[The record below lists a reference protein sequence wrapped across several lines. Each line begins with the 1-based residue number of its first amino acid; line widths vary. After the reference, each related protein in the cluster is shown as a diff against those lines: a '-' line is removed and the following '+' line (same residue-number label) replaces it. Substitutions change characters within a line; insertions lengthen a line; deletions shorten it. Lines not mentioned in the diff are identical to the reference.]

1 MNVIKRL
8 IEERDTDREREKRY
22 KKIVKEIKTKIRKT
36 ETLREKLSDIKR

>member
-22 KKIVKEIKTKIRKT
+22 KKIVKEIKTKIQKNRDFKGDV
-36 ETLREKLSDIKR
+36 K